1 MSTPATY
8 SWIPSTARVVVV
20 DGFGPVPRGTLQT
33 VPPPLAWPT
42 KDPGDTLD
50 YVFDICEALAGN
62 DGDAIATLDVAIYP
76 DNPGDLTLQ
85 SSSADGDQAI
95 LWLTAGFAGTTYA
108 VTVTVSTNSG
118 RFLNRTVSLPVLS
131 LATPPAAQDDITP
144 ETGAPITTQTD
155 QPITTS

>member
-1 MSTPATY
+1 MSTQASY

-33 VPPPLAWPT
+33 VPPALAWPT

-95 LWLTAGFAGTTYA
+95 LWLTGGFAGTIYA

-131 LATPPAAQDDITP
+131 LATPPVSQSDIIT
-144 ETGAPITTQTD
+144 ETGVPITTQTD

>member
-1 MSTPATY
+1 MGPGPPA
-8 SWIPSTARVVVV
+8 
-20 DGFGPVPRGTLQT
+20 
-33 VPPPLAWPT
+33 LALAT

-95 LWLTAGFAGTTYA
+95 LWLTGGFAGTIYA

-131 LATPPAAQDDITP
+131 LATPPVSQSDIIT
-144 ETGAPITTQTD
+144 ETGVPITTQTD
-155 QPITTS
+155 QPITAS